1 MGHDRGVEH
10 EHTVQ
15 IEADPDRVW
24 EVLMDV
30 KFWPEWTASMTWLAP
45 VETDPLALGS
55 EVQVKQPRL
64 KATVWTITAFE
75 AGRSFTWRNS
85 GAGVTTDA
93 DHELVPT
100 PDGTSVTLRVRQ
112 SGWLS
117 GLSGLVGGAA
127 IRKYVGMEAAGLKAR
142 AEGRAA
148 AG

>member
-1 MGHDRGVEH
+1 VEH

-15 IEADPDRVW
+15 IDADPDTVW
-24 EVLMDV
+24 QVLMDV
-30 KFWPEWTASMTWLAP
+30 RSWPEWTASMTWLLP
-45 VETDPLALGS
+45 VEPKPLAEGS

-64 KATVWTITAFE
+64 KATVWTITAFD

-85 GAGVTTDA
+85 GAGVTTEA

-100 PDGTSVTLRVRQ
+100 PDGTSVTLRIRQ

-127 IRKYVGMEAAGLKAR
+127 IRKYVAMEADGLKAR
-142 AEGRAA
+142 AEERVTPG
-148 AG
+148 